1 MHLDISKRLLTAFG
15 VTFGVMLVLS
25 GTSFRTVTTLSG
37 TIAQVTGVTAAGI
50 ERSGNVR
57 QLVAQLQSRLGQ
69 IVIATAKN
77 DAAGIQSS
85 AERVDTEL
93 KALNAEVDELQRV
106 APDEGT
112 RARCGA
118 IREAITAWSAHA
130 QKIKTFATAGQALD
144 AADAA
149 DAASKVAA
157 KASEAAEEIA
167 RMQRD
172 GLKAT
177 QAATESHARWSIAM
191 LLAVVVAGACAAAF
205 VMWTLSQIRKA
216 LRAVASRLNQ
226 GAGDLL
232 SASAQVATASR
243 SLSQGATQQA
253 ATLEETSASM
263 EEMASMTR
271 QNADNSHQASDLM
284 QGIEEQVARS
294 NRMLADMVS
303 SMGSIKESSAKV
315 SRIIKTI
322 DEIAFQTN
330 ILALNAAVEA
340 ARAGEAG
347 MGFAVVADEVRNLAQ
362 RAAQAASDTAALIEE
377 ASSNAEQ
384 GASKTEQVASAINEF
399 TETVSRVKSLSDQ
412 VTAASQQQAQGI
424 SQVSQAVADMEKVT
438 QATAAMAEESAAAS
452 DELNSQ
458 AEASMD
464 VVHQLEVMVGG
475 RGAQKTA
482 AKAGPGVKKAQAAAP
497 RLRAVQG
504 AKPERQAA
512 QDTGTYGQF

>member
-85 AERVDTEL
+85 ADRVDAEL
-93 KALNAEVDELQRV
+93 KALNAEVDELQRI

-112 RARCGA
+112 RAGCGT
-118 IREAITAWSAHA
+118 IREAIAAWSAHA
-130 QKIKTFATAGQALD
+130 QKIKGFATAGQALD

-167 RMQRD
+167 RMQRE

-177 QAATESHARWSIAM
+177 QAETESHARWSIAM
-191 LLAVVVAGACAAAF
+191 LLAVVIAALCAAAF

-216 LRAVASRLNQ
+216 LRGIASRLNQ

-243 SLSQGATQQA
+243 SLSQGA
-253 ATLEETSASM
+253 ASYTM
-263 EEMASMTR
+263 EV
-271 QNADNSHQASDLM
+271 SHYQEVPSHLAE
-284 QGIEEQVARS
+284 GIVAER
-294 NRMLADMVS
+294 
-303 SMGSIKESSAKV
+303 K
-315 SRIIKTI
+315 
-322 DEIAFQTN
+322 
-330 ILALNAAVEA
+330 
-340 ARAGEAG
+340 ARE
-347 MGFAVVADEVRNLAQ
+347 
-362 RAAQAASDTAALIEE
+362 
-377 ASSNAEQ
+377 
-384 GASKTEQVASAINEF
+384 
-399 TETVSRVKSLSDQ
+399 
-412 VTAASQQQAQGI
+412 
-424 SQVSQAVADMEKVT
+424 
-438 QATAAMAEESAAAS
+438 
-452 DELNSQ
+452 
-458 AEASMD
+458 
-464 VVHQLEVMVGG
+464 
-475 RGAQKTA
+475 
-482 AKAGPGVKKAQAAAP
+482 
-497 RLRAVQG
+497 
-504 AKPERQAA
+504 
-512 QDTGTYGQF
+512 